1 MTIAKTNRKTEK
13 KGHGSRY
20 QSKHYPLGKQT
31 NKQKTTTIKEGV
43 QLCCSVGM
51 SRELDV
57 YFIPK
62 SLCVQFKLGMAK

>member
-1 MTIAKTNRKTEK
+1 MEA
-13 KGHGSRY
+13 GH
-20 QSKHYPLGKQT
+20 QSKHYPLGKQS

-57 YFIPK
+57 
-62 SLCVQFKLGMAK
+62 